1 MSQLDNATPLEFT
14 QTGSNG
20 GFVGISFKTWFLNII
35 TLTLYR
41 FWGRTEVRKK
51 IWGETQLNGEGFEYT
66 GRGIELFKGF
76 LIATFVIVLPY
87 LLVVFAGQLLPPAI
101 GIPLILGFVLFLY
114 WGIGAAIWLA
124 FRYLASRT
132 TWRGI
137 RFALTG
143 EAIPFTNLYFGQ
155 LLLTLVTLGWWSP
168 KMDLNV
174 SQPMWSNMSYGDIP
188 FSFDMDEAKR
198 ENLYGPF
205 ALAWFSGFIGYFGLI
220 AAAVASGI
228 MGAHA
233 PTDPASMMSFIIT
246 IYGAAF
252 GLVLILLF
260 AWAPYQAA
268 ILRAI
273 VRGIKIGDA
282 SFRMEMNWITMAWLS
297 FSNAIILIFSLG
309 IAAPLVAGRSARYLI
324 SRLKSEGTVDLS
336 GANQT
341 VRGPGQAEGLADA
354 LEIGLV

>member
-1 MSQLDNATPLEFT
+1 MSEPENATQLAFT
-14 QTGSNG
+14 QTGTNG
-20 GFVGISFKTWFLNII
+20 GFVGLSFKNWFLNII

-51 IWGETQLNGEGFEYT
+51 IWRETQLNGEGFEYT

-76 LIATFVIVLPY
+76 LIATFVVVLPY

-101 GIPLILGFVLFLY
+101 GIPLILAFVLLLY

-137 RFALTG
+137 RFALKG

-155 LLLTLVTLGWWSP
+155 LLLVIVTLGWWSP
-168 KMDLNV
+168 KMDLKV
-174 SQPMWSNMSYGDIP
+174 SAPMWDNMNYGDIP

-205 ALAWFSGFIGYFGLI
+205 AIAWFSGFIAY
-220 AAAVASGI
+220 AAMVGGAVAAGFT
-228 MGAHA
+228 GAID
-233 PTDPASMMSFIIT
+233 PTDPASMTSFIVAV
-246 IYGAAF
+246 YGAAF
-252 GLVLILLF
+252 VLVLILLF

-268 ILRAI
+268 ILRAV

-282 SFRMEMNWITMAWLS
+282 SFRMEISWLTMAWLS
-297 FSNAIILIFSLG
+297 FSNMLIVLFSLG

-324 SRLKSEGTVDLS
+324 SRLKSEGSVDLS
-336 GANQT
+336 SAMQT
-341 VRGPGQAEGLADA
+341 KRGPNQAEGLSDA
-354 LEIGLV
+354 LDIGLV